1 VTDPDPTV
9 DLERL
14 VDDLKQ
20 RLEERRQA
28 GLYPPAL
35 EEQLDEHARQ
45 FATHR
50 MPRPD
55 LIQPLRQAMAKVDQ
69 TRGIHRE
76 EIEPSSSIPL
86 GAHVHR
92 AADKLQRRHLDS
104 LVAQV
109 WTFAASVTDAL
120 ARTIDVLDQPQDDYL
135 GVIEQ
140 LDAIL
145 ERISALE
152 AGTATGGALGSL
164 VERVERLEATERD
177 RQFTPFFS
185 NMQFEAAFRGSQEE
199 LRARY
204 AELADYLVS
213 SSCQSVVDLGCGQ
226 GVLLEL
232 LAERDISAVGVEL
245 DGELAR
251 VCRAKGLD
259 VHQRNGLHYLQDQAN
274 GSLDA
279 IVLLQVVEHL
289 SHQQVTDLFLLA
301 YQKLRPDGVL
311 AIETV
316 NPQSL
321 YVYARAFYL
330 DPTHSTPVHPAY
342 LGFLSEEAGFSGH
355 RIEWRNPV
363 RPEEVLTGKTED
375 ARRLGALLF
384 GPQDYLFLGVR

>member
-1 VTDPDPTV
+1 MTEPNPTV

-20 RLEERRQA
+20 RLEERRRSGQ
-28 GLYPPAL
+28 YPPGL
-35 EEQLDEHARQ
+35 EEQLDQHARQ
-45 FATHR
+45 FAAHR
-50 MPRPD
+50 LARPD
-55 LIQPLRQAMAKVDQ
+55 PLPPLRDAVAKVGE
-69 TRGIHRE
+69 TRAIHRE
-76 EIEPSSSIPL
+76 EIEPSSSLPL

-109 WTFAASVTDAL
+109 WAFAASVTEAL
-120 ARTIDVLDQPQDDYL
+120 ERTIEVLDQPPYEYRAVL
-135 GVIEQ
+135 EQ
-140 LDAIL
+140 LDALL
-145 ERISALE
+145 ERVTALE
-152 AGTATGGALGSL
+152 AGRASGGALGSL
-164 VERVERLEATERD
+164 VERVERLEAAERD

-185 NMQFEAAFRGSQEE
+185 NVQFEAAFRGSQEE
-199 LRARY
+199 LKASY
-204 AELADYLVS
+204 AGLAERLAD
-213 SSCQSVVDLGCGQ
+213 CQPVLDLGCGQ

-232 LAERDISAVGVEL
+232 LAERGAVARGVEL

-251 VCRAKGLD
+251 LCKEKGLD
-259 VHQRNGLHYLQDQAN
+259 VEERNGLRYLQEQPD
-274 GSLDA
+274 GSIGSIA
-279 IVLLQVVEHL
+279 LLQVVEHL

-301 YQKLRPDGVL
+301 HQKLYPGGLL

-330 DPTHSTPVHPAY
+330 DPTHSTPVHPGY
-342 LGFLSEEAGFSGH
+342 LEFLSREAGFAEH

-363 RPEEVLTGKTED
+363 RSEEALTGKTED
-375 ARRLGALLF
+375 ARRLNALVF